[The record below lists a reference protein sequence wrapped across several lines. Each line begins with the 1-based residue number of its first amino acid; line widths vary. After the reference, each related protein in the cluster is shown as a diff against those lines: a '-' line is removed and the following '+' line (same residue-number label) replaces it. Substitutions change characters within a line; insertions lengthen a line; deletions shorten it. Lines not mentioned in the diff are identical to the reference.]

1 MVQKIQVGERFIG
14 TGEPVFIIAE
24 AGVNH
29 NGDLELA
36 RQLIDI
42 AAESGADAVKF
53 QTFKAEKLVSK
64 KARKAAY
71 QVANTG
77 NNDSQYEMLKKLELP
92 FEAHQELKE
101 YAEKQG
107 IAFMSTPFDE
117 EAIDFLDKLG
127 MPVFKSPSGEL
138 TNLPYLKYMASK
150 GKPMI
155 ISTGMATLE
164 EVETAMQTVREA
176 GLKELVVLHCT
187 TNYPCPVED
196 ANLLAMETLGN
207 ATESLIGYSD
217 HTEGILVPSMAVAM
231 GAVVIEKHYT
241 LDRNLPGPDH
251 KASLEPA
258 ELKEMIDQIRL
269 IERIRGTGKKM
280 PTASEQQIAEVA
292 RKSVIVAQ
300 DIPAGTVLTKE
311 MLVIKRPG
319 TGVSPAKL
327 DQVLGKK
334 TTQALKQDQPLQWGD
349 FS

>member
-1 MVQKIQVGERFIG
+1 MVQKIQVGDKHIG

-29 NGDLELA
+29 NGDLKLA

-53 QTFKAEKLVSK
+53 QTFRAEKLVSK
-64 KARKAAY
+64 KAKKAAY

-77 NNDSQYEMLKKLELP
+77 NDESQYEMLKKLELP

-101 YAEKQG
+101 YAEQQG

-117 EAIDFLDKLG
+117 EAIDFLDELG

-138 TNLPYLKYMASK
+138 TNLPYLRYMASK

-164 EVETAMQTVREA
+164 EVETAIQTVREA
-176 GLKELVVLHCT
+176 GLEEMVVLHCT
-187 TNYPCPVED
+187 TNYPCPIED
-196 ANLLAMETLGN
+196 ANLLAMHTLG
-207 ATESLIGYSD
+207 ASTQSLIGYSD

-231 GAVVIEKHYT
+231 GAVLIEKHYT
-241 LDRNLPGPDH
+241 IDRNLPGPDH

-258 ELKEMIDQIRL
+258 ELKAMIDQIRL
-269 IERIRGTGKKM
+269 IEKIRGNGEKV
-280 PTASEQQIAEVA
+280 PTASEQKIAEVA
-292 RKSVIVAQ
+292 RKSIILTQ
-300 DIPAGTVLTKE
+300 DVPADTILTTE

-319 TGVSPAKL
+319 TGISPAKL
-327 DQVLGKK
+327 EQVLGKK
-334 TTQALKQDQPLQWGD
+334 TNQALKQDQPLQWED

>member
-1 MVQKIQVGERFIG
+1 MEQKIQVGDTFIG
-14 TGEPVFIIAE
+14 AGEPVFIIAE

-29 NGDLELA
+29 NGDLKLA

-53 QTFKAEKLVSK
+53 QTFRAEKLVSK
-64 KARKAAY
+64 KAKKAAY

-77 NNDSQYEMLKKLELP
+77 NDDSQYEMLKKLELP
-92 FEAHQELKE
+92 FEAHQGLKE
-101 YAEKQG
+101 HAEQQG

-117 EAIDFLDKLG
+117 EAIDFLDELG

-138 TNLPYLKYMASK
+138 TNLPYLRHMASK

-155 ISTGMATLE
+155 ISTGMATLA
-164 EVETAMQTVREA
+164 EVETAVQTVREA
-176 GLKELVVLHCT
+176 GLEELVVLHCT

-196 ANLLAMETLGN
+196 ANLLAMDTLGK
-207 ATESLIGYSD
+207 ATQSLIGYSD
-217 HTEGILVPSMAVAM
+217 HTEGILVPGMAVAM

-241 LDRNLPGPDH
+241 IDRNLPGPDH
-251 KASLEPA
+251 KASLEPG

-269 IERIRGTGKKM
+269 IEKIRGTGAKV
-280 PTASEQQIAEVA
+280 PTASEQRIAEVA
-292 RKSVIVAQ
+292 RKSIILAQ
-300 DIPAGTVLTKE
+300 DVAADTVLTTE

-319 TGVSPAKL
+319 TGISPAQL
-327 DQVLGKK
+327 QQVLGKK
-334 TTQALKQDQPLQWGD
+334 TTRALKQDKPLQWED